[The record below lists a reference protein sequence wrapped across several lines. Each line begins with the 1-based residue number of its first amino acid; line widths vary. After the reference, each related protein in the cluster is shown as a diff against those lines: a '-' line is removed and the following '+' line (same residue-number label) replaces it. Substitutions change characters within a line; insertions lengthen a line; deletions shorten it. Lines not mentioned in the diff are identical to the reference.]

1 MNLAGRN
8 IGRRNFLGIVIRTIN
23 QDLSISQKFI
33 GSVVCLVIIPMIF
46 LTLVFYFKFQ
56 QILEKEVSSSYEQ
69 VVAQYVGSIDNKLTL
84 YRNLLD
90 SITVNGMVQDIFSR
104 QDQFRINSTLDI
116 GRKFSKEIDNQLF
129 VKNSNE
135 IYAIMLYALNRQFP
149 SDGIHTSN
157 VEKVKNEAW
166 YQEMIKRSDTTHYF
180 SYIIKGLDL
189 NVVSLVKPIPDLTGN
204 RYLKKLGFAKIDLV
218 ATSLFK
224 MDNRRADRDNY
235 DIYILDPAGT
245 VLFTNSTKPF
255 PFTGKKNLHEILG
268 SDTGRWTIKDSNHNG
283 ILIHHKI
290 GGCGWTAFV
299 MFQNDELENKV
310 KEIGSFILFIV
321 LLMLLILICLTAL
334 FTRIFTRRTLLL
346 TDKMNRIEKG
356 ELTVGSVID
365 GKDEI
370 GNIDRHFNRMILR
383 LNDLINENYIQK
395 IEKREA
401 ELKALQFQINPHF
414 LYNTLESISAIA
426 SVYGCREICTIC
438 EKLGAMFR
446 YNINKDHSE
455 FVPLIEEIQHIQNYL
470 YIQKVRFGDKFTT
483 FFDIPDELKDC
494 KVLRFIL
501 QPLVENALYHGFEG
515 KRVQGCLEISAFV
528 TDGSLIIMIYDDGQG
543 MTAEQVE
550 RINTYINEND
560 SRSIGEYKES
570 IGIKNVNSRIKLVCG
585 EEYGITIKSTLN
597 SGTQV
602 RITLPFDHAKG
613 DGNVQNPDCR

>member
-255 PFTGKKNLHEILG
+255 PFTGKKNLHEILEATPDG
-268 SDTGRWTIKDSNHNG
+268 GR
-283 ILIHHKI
+283 
-290 GGCGWTAFV
+290 
-299 MFQNDELENKV
+299 
-310 KEIGSFILFIV
+310 
-321 LLMLLILICLTAL
+321 
-334 FTRIFTRRTLLL
+334 
-346 TDKMNRIEKG
+346 
-356 ELTVGSVID
+356 
-365 GKDEI
+365 
-370 GNIDRHFNRMILR
+370 
-383 LNDLINENYIQK
+383 
-395 IEKREA
+395 
-401 ELKALQFQINPHF
+401 
-414 LYNTLESISAIA
+414 
-426 SVYGCREICTIC
+426 
-438 EKLGAMFR
+438 
-446 YNINKDHSE
+446 
-455 FVPLIEEIQHIQNYL
+455 
-470 YIQKVRFGDKFTT
+470 
-483 FFDIPDELKDC
+483 
-494 KVLRFIL
+494 
-501 QPLVENALYHGFEG
+501 
-515 KRVQGCLEISAFV
+515 
-528 TDGSLIIMIYDDGQG
+528 
-543 MTAEQVE
+543 
-550 RINTYINEND
+550 
-560 SRSIGEYKES
+560 
-570 IGIKNVNSRIKLVCG
+570 SRIQT
-585 EEYGITIKSTLN
+585 IT
-597 SGTQV
+597 G
-602 RITLPFDHAKG
+602 F
-613 DGNVQNPDCR
+613 